1 MMIPTNPELRVDAS
15 EQKQAQTDKTLLLSC
30 VCRRFNTFM
39 VVAMAT
45 EHLRC
50 CK

>member
-15 EQKQAQTDKTLLLSC
+15 KQKQAQTDKTLLLSC
-30 VCRRFNTFM
+30 VCRRFITFM